1 MRGRNV
7 KILMTTMG
15 LEIGG
20 AETHIVELSRE
31 LARRGHTVVVASS
44 GGVYESELKRCGV
57 EHVYAPLG
65 SKDPLS
71 LVRSYLKLKRL
82 IRRERFDIVHA
93 HARIPAAVC
102 GALARRMGFK
112 FVTTAHY
119 DFKVTP
125 FYKRF
130 TDWGEY
136 QLAVSHDLKNY
147 LIESYGVPSDNI
159 SVTINGIDTEKFS
172 CERDCSH
179 IIDELSLTPGAKR
192 VLYVG
197 RIDKEVAHA
206 ALRLAE
212 SAHKIAKRHPG
223 VEVVIVGGGSA
234 FDELRAL
241 AERSNELAGYKCVT
255 LAGPRTDIADFTSSC
270 DVFVGVSRAALEAMG
285 AKRPCVLAGAQ
296 GYLGIFDESKLE
308 RAQANNFT
316 CRGEVI
322 PDGDMIADDVC
333 TLLDTS
339 EDELAKMGK
348 YNNDV
353 VKRHYSVARMTDDYL
368 AVYNNAGT
376 PLNKK
381 ADVIISGYYG
391 FKNLGDDA
399 LLCSL
404 ISSLRSVKPD
414 IKLTVLASKPK
425 EMRSLYSARTVNR
438 YNIFAVISEMHS
450 AKLLINGGGNLIQ
463 DGTSRKSL
471 LYYSFIM
478 RLAKFMGLKLV
489 LYANGIGPL
498 YDKNSKKLAAKV
510 ISSADLITLRDSD
523 STKLIRELGCNEAA
537 DRARVSADP
546 AFKPRSIDRKWIE
559 LLLKREGI
567 ELDKRYFMV
576 SVRSGNTLDGNDH
589 DERVVLELSAAVQA
603 ICEKYSMTPLFVP
616 FQSEVDD
623 SITERIKCACGTGHI
638 LYGLSTDELCGILE
652 RCELAISM
660 RLHLLIFAAS
670 CAVPMIG
677 ISYDKKVDSFMH
689 HIGSDAL
696 ADVRYF
702 KSLDIIRMADDIFEH
717 DEKLRASLKARS
729 NELMTLAAKDAQDVV
744 DLLENAKK

>member
-1 MRGRNV
+1 
-7 KILMTTMG
+7 MTTMG

-31 LARRGHTVVVASS
+31 LTRRGHTVVVASA
-44 GGVYESELKRCGV
+44 GGVYEDELKRCGV
-57 EHVYAPLG
+57 EHAYAPLNR
-65 SKDPLS
+65 KDPLS
-71 LVRSYLKLKRL
+71 LVKSYQKLKRL
-82 IRRERFDIVHA
+82 IRREHFDIVHA
-93 HARIPAAVC
+93 HARIPAAIC

-112 FVTTAHY
+112 FITTAHY

-130 TDWGEY
+130 ADWGEY

-159 SVTINGIDTEKFS
+159 TVTINGIDTEKFS
-172 CERDCSH
+172 SERDCSH
-179 IIDELSLTPGAKR
+179 IISELSLTPDAKR

-234 FDELRAL
+234 FEELTAL
-241 AERSNELAGYKCVT
+241 AERSNELAGYRCVI
-255 LAGPRTDIADFTSSC
+255 LAGPRTDIADFTASC
-270 DVFVGVSRAALEAMG
+270 DVFVGVSRAALEAMA

-296 GYLGIFDESKLE
+296 GYLGIFEESKLK

-322 PDGDMIADDVC
+322 PDGDMISDDVC
-333 TLLDTS
+333 TLLAKNK
-339 EDELAKMGK
+339 DELCKMGE
-348 YNNDV
+348 YNNEV
-353 VKRHYSVARMTDDYL
+353 VRRYYSVAKMTDDYL
-368 AVYNNAGT
+368 AVYSNAGT

-381 ADVIISGYYG
+381 AEVIISGYYG

-414 IKLTVLASKPK
+414 IRLTVLSSKPK
-425 EMRSLYSARTVNR
+425 GMRSLYRARTVNR
-438 YNIFAVISEMHS
+438 YNIFAVIREMRS

-478 RLAKFMGLKLV
+478 RLAKLMRLKLV

-498 YDKNSKKLAAKV
+498 YDKNSKKIAAKV
-510 ISSADLITLRDSD
+510 IASADLITLRDAD
-523 STKLIRELGCNEAA
+523 SLSLIRELGCNDAA
-537 DRARVSADP
+537 DRARISADP
-546 AFKPRSIDRKWIE
+546 AFKPGCIDRKWIE
-559 LLLKREGI
+559 LLLSREGI
-567 ELDKRYFMV
+567 KPDKRYFMV
-576 SVRSGNTLDGNDH
+576 SVRSGNTLDEQNH
-589 DERVVLELSAAVQA
+589 DERVVHKLSAAVQA
-603 ICEKYSMTPLFVP
+603 ICKKYSMTPLFVP

-623 SITERIKCACGTGHI
+623 SITERIKCVCGTGHI

-702 KSLDIIRMADDIFEH
+702 KSEDILRMADDIFEH
-717 DEKLRASLKARS
+717 ANDKKDALKVRS
-729 NELMTLAAKDAQDVV
+729 HELMTLAAKDANDVIA
-744 DLLENAKK
+744 LLENTK